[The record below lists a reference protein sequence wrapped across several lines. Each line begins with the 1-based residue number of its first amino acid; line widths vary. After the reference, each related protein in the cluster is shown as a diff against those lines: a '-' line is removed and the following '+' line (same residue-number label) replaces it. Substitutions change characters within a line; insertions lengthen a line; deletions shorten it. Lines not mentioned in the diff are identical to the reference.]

1 MAKAKKINPSNLPN
15 SMVEEFAMPYV
26 PATKQSVPLIAEF
39 TYRKFKKI
47 ADKVPFTQSEWAG
60 ILHLSER
67 TLQRYAKNNGS
78 FEGIYTDRILQL
90 QELIDLGLSTF
101 TSADSFYQWLKKD
114 KIVMGQLLNFQS
126 LASARGIQETIH
138 QLSRIQQGIYA

>member
-1 MAKAKKINPSNLPN
+1 MAKAKKILPSAIPN
-15 SMVEEFAMPYV
+15 RIVEDFAVPYV
-26 PATKQSVPLIAEF
+26 PAPKQASPLVAEF

-90 QELIDLGLSTF
+90 QELIDIGLTTF
-101 TSADSFYQWLKKD
+101 TSPDYFYQWLKKD
-114 KIVMGQLLNFQS
+114 KLVMGQVLNFQS

-138 QLSRIQQGIYA
+138 QLARIQQGIYA